1 MARTFRSGLGR
12 RIGNA
17 LISAMVRVGVG
28 SRTTHLLTVT
38 GRTSGL
44 PRTTPVDVV
53 EHAGDR
59 WLVGPYG
66 PVQWVHNTRA
76 AGQVGLRRGRRS
88 ETLRATEV
96 DAATGAPVLRAYL
109 AAVPFVRPYFDIGP
123 DAPLGAF
130 EALVPTHPVFRL
142 G

>member
-1 MARTFRSGLGR
+1 
-12 RIGNA
+12 
-17 LISAMVRVGVG
+17 VKVGVG
-28 SRTTHLLTVT
+28 SRSTHLLTVT

-44 PRTTPVDVV
+44 ARTTPVDVI

-59 WLVGPYG
+59 WLVAPYG

-76 AGQVGLRRGRRS
+76 AGVVGVRRGRS
-88 ETLRATEV
+88 AETLPATEV
-96 DAATGAPVLRAYL
+96 DAATGAPVLKAYL

-123 DAPLGAF
+123 DAPVEAF